1 MAKSCSSVKD
11 RLGIRLGGASFM
23 GSILYLNT
31 NVNYNVTCCRC
42 GARWRAMT
50 GVPRP
55 RRFCEDWGGMSGDLG
70 DSALWARSPVA
81 LIEGPHTSQRT
92 ALEVRLLSDLFRRY
106 TGVNKGSNL

>member
-31 NVNYNVTCCRC
+31 HVNYNVTCWRC

-55 RRFCEDWGGMSGDLG
+55 RRFCEDWGGMSGDLRG
-70 DSALWARSPVA
+70 PRHQGSRIAPPLRNLGWRCARFS
-81 LIEGPHTSQRT
+81 R
-92 ALEVRLLSDLFRRY
+92 D
-106 TGVNKGSNL
+106 GVGKYPEA